1 MYESITVIA
10 PLVLTGIDSKAPC
23 RCDIHPSAV
32 FKEIV
37 VFFYLLWCFLC
48 WFIHLNWSDLEKVVL
63 GHELVDGL
71 EPVVR
76 GVGVP
81 AYGQQQGVLVSYPGH
96 LKINIL
102 Y

>member
-1 MYESITVIA
+1 M
-10 PLVLTGIDSKAPC
+10 PLLT
-23 RCDIHPSAV
+23 
-32 FKEIV
+32 FTQLLKEM
-37 VFFYLLWCFLC
+37 FFCCLWCFFLF

-81 AYGQQQGVLVSYPGH
+81 TYGQQQGVLVSYPGH
-96 LKINIL
+96 LKISII
-102 Y
+102 YWQYT

>member
-1 MYESITVIA
+1 VTFTQ
-10 PLVLTGIDSKAPC
+10 LL
-23 RCDIHPSAV
+23 
-32 FKEIV
+32 KEM
-37 VFFYLLWCFLC
+37 FFFTFCGVFLC

-81 AYGQQQGVLVSYPGH
+81 TYGQQQGVLVSYPGH
-96 LKINIL
+96 LKISSI